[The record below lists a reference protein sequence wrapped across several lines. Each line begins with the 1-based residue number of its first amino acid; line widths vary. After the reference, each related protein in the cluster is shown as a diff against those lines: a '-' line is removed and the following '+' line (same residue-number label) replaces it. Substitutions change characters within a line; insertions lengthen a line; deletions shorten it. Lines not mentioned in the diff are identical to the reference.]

1 MNDGISLGS
10 YQLSRKVLLS
20 ICVAALLSVNFI
32 LGYIVHNF
40 YSQGILDVTNPGF
53 WLGILNF
60 SVITGMVLFYKRVDN
75 LSWSDLGLGRPDSW
89 WKPLL
94 VAAGTYGAIML
105 FSKFLMPSIMEL
117 GPPPNSSHLF
127 VINQNLPMLI
137 FTLVVVWITAAFLE
151 ELIFR
156 AFLINSLDFLFG
168 SSKWSLAA
176 AVLLSSVIFGL
187 CHAYQGFTGILITGS
202 LGLIFGIAYALN
214 SRRIWPL
221 IFVHGIVDTIAL
233 IGIYNM

>member
-94 VAAGTYGAIML
+94 VG
-105 FSKFLMPSIMEL
+105 PSC
-117 GPPPNSSHLF
+117 S
-127 VINQNLPMLI
+127 
-137 FTLVVVWITAAFLE
+137 
-151 ELIFR
+151 FR
-156 AFLINSLDFLFG
+156 NF
-168 SSKWSLAA
+168 
-176 AVLLSSVIFGL
+176 L
-187 CHAYQGFTGILITGS
+187 CHPSWNWGHL
-202 LGLIFGIAYALN
+202 
-214 SRRIWPL
+214 RIPPTCL
-221 IFVHGIVDTIAL
+221 
-233 IGIYNM
+233 